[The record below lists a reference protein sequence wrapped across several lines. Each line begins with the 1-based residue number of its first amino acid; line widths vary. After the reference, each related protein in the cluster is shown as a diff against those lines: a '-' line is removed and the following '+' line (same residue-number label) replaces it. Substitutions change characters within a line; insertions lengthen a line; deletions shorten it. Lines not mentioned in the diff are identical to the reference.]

1 MASRDEVMAAL
12 AAVPGPDGR
21 TPLPDSGAISG
32 LTIREG
38 KVFLAIVVDPDRAKA
53 MEPMRARAEA
63 AIKATPGV
71 MSAVVTLTAESARD
85 VGAQPGHAQGGQQ
98 RHAGHGARST
108 LPIPGVRHIIAVA
121 SGKGGVGKSTVACN
135 LAVGLAKLGLKI
147 GVLDADLFG
156 PSMPKLFGVDAKPEM
171 TPDGHKLAP
180 LEAYGVKV
188 MSIGF
193 LIEEGAPVIWRG
205 PMVMSAL
212 NQLLREV
219 DWGDLDVLVADMPP
233 GTGDTQLTMAQ
244 NVPLSGAVIVSTP
257 QDLALIDARRG
268 IAMFNQVHV
277 PLIGVVENMSYF
289 ICPHCG
295 GRTDVF
301 SHAGAQREA
310 EKLGVPFLGE
320 VPLDIAIRAN
330 SDEGRPVASLPD
342 SGHAAT
348 FLDIARRVAQT
359 LEVGVPGVK
368 PAPRIRI
375 V

>member
-71 MSAVVTLTAESARD
+71 MSAVVTLTAELARD

-156 PSMPKLFGVDAKPEM
+156 PSMPKLFGVHAKPEM

-342 SGHAAT
+342 SGHAAA